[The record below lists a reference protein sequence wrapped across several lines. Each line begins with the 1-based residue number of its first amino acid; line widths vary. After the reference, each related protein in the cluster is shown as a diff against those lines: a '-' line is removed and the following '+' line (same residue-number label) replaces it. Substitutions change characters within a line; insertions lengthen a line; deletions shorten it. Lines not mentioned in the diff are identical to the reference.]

1 MNEVLTELKNPEFWM
16 SFAFVLVVVISVR
29 PALRFVRRWAKKEA
43 LTVKKSL
50 KEAADVRRKAADLLV
65 QYQEENRRQPALRK
79 QAMAEADSEIAV
91 LQEETDQRTND
102 VILHKKQETALRLKM
117 IEENSRQD
125 VKNKMLRRIVRRTEK
140 NLTERRA
147 AGTVVEDMDS
157 AVEVICQALTEQI
170 PG

>member
-1 MNEVLTELKNPEFWM
+1 
-16 SFAFVLVVVISVR
+16 
-29 PALRFVRRWAKKEA
+29 
-43 LTVKKSL
+43 
-50 KEAADVRRKAADLLV
+50 
-65 QYQEENRRQPALRK
+65 
-79 QAMAEADSEIAV
+79 MAEADSEIAV